1 MKRAEKQPNSCELSR
16 VFLSEFKQVFQYNL
30 PLRMVGSPS
39 MAKSPEDHRA
49 GTSALPKRKRKWV
62 KWTVVTIVA
71 LGIISVM
78 TDEKD
83 ADPPGAAGRQAQTE
97 IALEPQAKP
106 GPASAE
112 MDQGADGEKP
122 SARMAPPSNAL
133 QAEQANSDAKNHFLQ
148 ELEMLGGN
156 SNPAEW
162 NVHAFRVV
170 TDEDISFSNR
180 FRRRVTI
187 VAPTALTREDRIAT
201 LIEAATQVWQKHHSQ
216 FIAMFLL
223 PFESGPV
230 VARIDYAPDKCG
242 VSGQDCTDRVWTDS
256 HASDVVFT
264 PEQQR
269 IYTAWENNRDWFKQ
283 LDEDF
288 GFEVVNEK
296 QLKAFLAEQFNTTPD
311 SISEVMT
318 HAGAAILQEE
328 MTVPHNL
335 ELRGHLNDQEQE
347 KSEEMAC
354 RASLQCWGDKH
365 SLSASVYC
373 PDEIEG
379 LGRYDHEW
387 IDGWLGSKFSRF
399 AWKDRTAGTVT
410 YIGDQIKFQN
420 GFGAWIQHTY
430 QCDFDPVNKR
440 VLDVRAAAGRL

>member
-1 MKRAEKQPNSCELSR
+1 
-16 VFLSEFKQVFQYNL
+16 
-30 PLRMVGSPS
+30 

-49 GTSALPKRKRKWV
+49 VTSALPKRKRKWL
-62 KWTVVTIVA
+62 KWFLVTIFS
-71 LGIISVM
+71 LGIISVL
-78 TDEKD
+78 TDDED
-83 ADPPGAAGRQAQTE
+83 AGQDGTAERYTQSDIG
-97 IALEPQAKP
+97 LEPQAKP
-106 GPASAE
+106 DPLSAGIN
-112 MDQGADGEKP
+112 QGADGEEP
-122 SARMAPPSNAL
+122 TAP
-133 QAEQANSDAKNHFLQ
+133 ETK
-148 ELEMLGGN
+148 
-156 SNPAEW
+156 W

-180 FRRRVTI
+180 LRRRVTI
-187 VAPTALTREDRIAT
+187 VAPSALTREDRIAT
-201 LIEAATQVWQKHHSQ
+201 LIEAATQAWRKHHSQ

-223 PFESGPV
+223 PFEAGPV

-269 IYTAWENNRDWFKQ
+269 IYTAWESNRDRFKQ

-288 GFEVVNEK
+288 GFEVVNEE
-296 QLKAFLAEQFNTTPD
+296 QLKAFLGEHFNTTPD

-318 HAGAAILQEE
+318 HALSAIYQEE
-328 MTVPHNL
+328 MTIPHNL
-335 ELRGHLNDQEQE
+335 ELRGHLNDQEQK

-373 PDEIEG
+373 PDLIER

-399 AWKDRTAGTVT
+399 AWKDRKTGTVT

-420 GFGAWIQHTY
+420 GFGAWTQHTY
-430 QCDFDPVNKR
+430 QCDLDTVNKK